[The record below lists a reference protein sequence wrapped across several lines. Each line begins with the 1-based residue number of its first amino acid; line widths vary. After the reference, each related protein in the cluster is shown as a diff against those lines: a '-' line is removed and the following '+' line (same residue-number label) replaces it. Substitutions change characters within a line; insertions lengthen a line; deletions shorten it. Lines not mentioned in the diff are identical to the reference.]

1 MIYWR
6 DDEPVDG
13 AGLPLREHSERF
25 ARDVP
30 PDVAEA
36 LVHELRNAL
45 GPLKSPNEA
54 RRGKAIELLHA
65 LADALAKRARERP
78 ASA

>member
-1 MIYWR
+1 MSLWR

-13 AGLPLREHSERF
+13 AGLPIREHSERF

-30 PDVAEA
+30 PDLAEA

-45 GPLKSPNEA
+45 APLKSADES
-54 RRGKAIELLHA
+54 RRLKAIERLYA
-65 LADALAKRARERP
+65 LTDALAKRARKK
-78 ASA
+78 